1 MGTHED
7 TVRTLETE
15 LGLVE
20 QGFRG
25 LTAEQWATPT
35 RLRPL
40 DEAKP
45 PGPCSSWPGTSTS
58 PSA

>member
-7 TVRTLETE
+7 TVRSLETE

-25 LTAEQWATPT
+25 LTAEQCPEHPDP
-35 RLRPL
+35 RLPL
-40 DEAKP
+40 I
-45 PGPCSSWPGTSTS
+45 G
-58 PSA
+58 